1 MELQSV
7 GEVSVVSFG
16 RVLLVLALVLG
27 AGLYL
32 MMSGEWEDPRI
43 NFAFAIGLLVLF
55 SLVLF
60 TGGKGKSR
68 KRARSRH
75 SRSATPTTETAASA
89 SIDVPEPVVEEEDAG
104 TRRGRKLAKA
114 DSAEDSAEA
123 EDEEEVVVLDEEAI
137 EDEVH
142 VAEEYVVDIDAQT
155 LEEAD
160 IEEFIDDRRDKRAA
174 IKDRIEMRRR
184 GQLADIR
191 ASAAR
196 MWAQHDEGED
206 LLALLSRPGHGLEV
220 LDEPEKVAP
229 GHPYGATYVRLD
241 DARVLKVRVPLDEG
255 YVAASELED
264 EDEALPDLPPP
275 PDGLPLP
282 PPPSG
287 AQSKLDE
294 MRDEIGD

>member
-1 MELQSV
+1 M
-7 GEVSVVSFG
+7 VSFG

-43 NFAFAIGLLVLF
+43 NFAFAVGLLVLF

-60 TGGKGKSR
+60 TGGKGKR
-68 KRARSRH
+68 HKRAQSSR
-75 SRSATPTTETAASA
+75 SRSATPTPETAASV
-89 SIDVPEPVVEEEDAG
+89 DVPEPVTEEEDAG

-114 DSAEDSAEA
+114 ESTEDE
-123 EDEEEVVVLDEEAI
+123 EDEEEVVVLDEQDI

-142 VAEEYVVDIDAQT
+142 VAEEYVVDLDAQT

-160 IEEFIDDRRDKRAA
+160 IEEFIDVRRDKREA

-241 DARVLKVRVPLDEG
+241 DARVLKVRVALDEG
-255 YVAASELED
+255 YVSASEQDD
-264 EDEALPDLPPP
+264 EVDELPDLPPP

-282 PPPSG
+282 PPPTG

-294 MRDEIGD
+294 MRDKIGD

>member
-1 MELQSV
+1 M
-7 GEVSVVSFG
+7 VSFG

-43 NFAFAIGLLVLF
+43 NFAFAVGLLVLF

-60 TGGKGKSR
+60 TGGKGKR
-68 KRARSRH
+68 HKRARSSR
-75 SRSATPTTETAASA
+75 SRSATPTPETAASV
-89 SIDVPEPVVEEEDAG
+89 DVPEPVTEEEDAG

-114 DSAEDSAEA
+114 ESAEDE
-123 EDEEEVVVLDEEAI
+123 EDEEVVVLDEEDI

-142 VAEEYVVDIDAQT
+142 VAEEYVVDLDAQT

-160 IEEFIDDRRDKRAA
+160 IEEFIDVRRDKREA

-220 LDEPEKVAP
+220 LDEPEKVTP

-241 DARVLKVRVPLDEG
+241 DARVLKVRVALDEG
-255 YVAASELED
+255 YVSASEQDD
-264 EDEALPDLPPP
+264 EMDELPDLPPP

-282 PPPSG
+282 PPPTG

>member
-1 MELQSV
+1 M
-7 GEVSVVSFG
+7 VSFG

-43 NFAFAIGLLVLF
+43 NFAFAAGLLVLF

-60 TGGKGKSR
+60 TGGKRKRR
-68 KRARSRH
+68 KRAQSSR
-75 SRSATPTTETAASA
+75 SRSATSAPETAASV
-89 SIDVPEPVVEEEDAG
+89 SVDVPEPVTEEEDAG

-114 DSAEDSAEA
+114 ESAEDE
-123 EDEEEVVVLDEEAI
+123 EDEEVVVLDEEDI

-142 VAEEYVVDIDAQT
+142 VAEEYVVDLDAQT

-160 IEEFIDDRRDKRAA
+160 IEEFIDVRRDKREA

-220 LDEPEKVAP
+220 LDEPEKVTP

-241 DARVLKVRVPLDEG
+241 DARVLKVRVALDEG
-255 YVAASELED
+255 YVSASEQDD
-264 EDEALPDLPPP
+264 EMDELPDLPPP

-282 PPPSG
+282 PPPTG

>member
-1 MELQSV
+1 M
-7 GEVSVVSFG
+7 VSFG

-75 SRSATPTTETAASA
+75 SRSATPATETAASA

-114 DSAEDSAEA
+114 DSAQDSAEA
-123 EDEEEVVVLDEEAI
+123 EDEVVVLDEEAI

-184 GQLADIR
+184 GQLAEIR

>member
-1 MELQSV
+1 M
-7 GEVSVVSFG
+7 VSFG

-43 NFAFAIGLLVLF
+43 NFAFAVGLLVLF

-60 TGGKGKSR
+60 TGGKGKR
-68 KRARSRH
+68 HKRARSSR
-75 SRSATPTTETAASA
+75 SRSAIPTPETAASV
-89 SIDVPEPVVEEEDAG
+89 DVPEPVTEEEDAG

-114 DSAEDSAEA
+114 ESAEDE
-123 EDEEEVVVLDEEAI
+123 EDEEVVVLDEEDI

-142 VAEEYVVDIDAQT
+142 VAEEYVVDLDAQT

-160 IEEFIDDRRDKRAA
+160 IEEFIDVRRDKREA
-174 IKDRIEMRRR
+174 IKDKIEMRRR

-220 LDEPEKVAP
+220 LDEPEKVTP

-241 DARVLKVRVPLDEG
+241 DARVLKVRVALDEG
-255 YVAASELED
+255 YVSASEQDD
-264 EDEALPDLPPP
+264 EMDELPDLPPP

-282 PPPSG
+282 PPPTG

>member
-1 MELQSV
+1 LQSI
-7 GEVSVVSFG
+7 GEVRVVSFG

-43 NFAFAIGLLVLF
+43 NFAFAAGLLVLLG
-55 SLVLF
+55 LVLF
-60 TGGKGKSR
+60 TGGRGKSR
-68 KRARSRH
+68 KRARSRR
-75 SRSATPTTETAASA
+75 SRPATPADETAASV

-114 DSAEDSAEA
+114 ESSEDSAEE
-123 EDEEEVVVLDEEAI
+123 EDEVVVLDEEAI
-137 EDEVH
+137 EDEIH
-142 VAEEYVVDIDAQT
+142 VAEEYVVDLDAQT

-174 IKDRIEMRRR
+174 IKDRIEKRRR

-196 MWAQHDEGED
+196 MWAKHDDGED
-206 LLALLSRPGHGLEV
+206 LLALLSRPGHGLDV

-255 YVAASELED
+255 YVSASEQQD
-264 EDEALPDLPPP
+264 EEEALPDLPPP

-282 PPPSG
+282 PPPTG

>member
-1 MELQSV
+1 M
-7 GEVSVVSFG
+7 VSFG

-75 SRSATPTTETAASA
+75 SRSATPATETAASA

-255 YVAASELED
+255 YVGASEQQD
-264 EDEALPDLPPP
+264 EEAPCSRTP
-275 PDGLPLP
+275 
-282 PPPSG
+282 
-287 AQSKLDE
+287 
-294 MRDEIGD
+294 

>member
-1 MELQSV
+1 M
-7 GEVSVVSFG
+7 VSFG

-43 NFAFAIGLLVLF
+43 NFAFAVGLLVLF

-60 TGGKGKSR
+60 TGGKGKR
-68 KRARSRH
+68 HKRARSSR
-75 SRSATPTTETAASA
+75 SRSAIPTPETAASV
-89 SIDVPEPVVEEEDAG
+89 DVPEPVTEEEDAG

-114 DSAEDSAEA
+114 ESAEDE
-123 EDEEEVVVLDEEAI
+123 EDEEVVVLDEEDI

-142 VAEEYVVDIDAQT
+142 VAEEYVVDLDAQT

-160 IEEFIDDRRDKRAA
+160 IEEFIDVRRDKREA

-220 LDEPEKVAP
+220 LDEPEKVTP

-241 DARVLKVRVPLDEG
+241 DARVLKVRVALDEG
-255 YVAASELED
+255 YVSASEQDD
-264 EDEALPDLPPP
+264 EMDELPDLPPP

-282 PPPSG
+282 PPPTG

>member
-1 MELQSV
+1 MGGPAHQL
-7 GEVSVVSFG
+7 
-16 RVLLVLALVLG
+16 RLRHRLAGPV
-27 AGLYL
+27 
-32 MMSGEWEDPRI
+32 
-43 NFAFAIGLLVLF
+43 
-55 SLVLF
+55 
-60 TGGKGKSR
+60 GKSR

-75 SRSATPTTETAASA
+75 SRSATPATETAASA

>member
-1 MELQSV
+1 
-7 GEVSVVSFG
+7 VVSFG

-43 NFAFAIGLLVLF
+43 NFAFAVGLLVLF

-60 TGGKGKSR
+60 TGGKGKR
-68 KRARSRH
+68 HKRARSSR
-75 SRSATPTTETAASA
+75 SRSAIPTPETAASV
-89 SIDVPEPVVEEEDAG
+89 DVPEPVTEEEDAG

-114 DSAEDSAEA
+114 ESAEDE
-123 EDEEEVVVLDEEAI
+123 EDEEVVVLDEEDI

-142 VAEEYVVDIDAQT
+142 VAEEYVVDLDAQT

-160 IEEFIDDRRDKRAA
+160 IEEFIDVRRDKREA

-241 DARVLKVRVPLDEG
+241 DARVLKVRVALDEG
-255 YVAASELED
+255 YVSASEQDD
-264 EDEALPDLPPP
+264 EMDELPDLPPP

-282 PPPSG
+282 PPPTG

>member
-1 MELQSV
+1 M
-7 GEVSVVSFG
+7 VSFG

-43 NFAFAIGLLVLF
+43 NFAFAVGLLVLF

-60 TGGKGKSR
+60 TGGKGKR
-68 KRARSRH
+68 HKRARSSR
-75 SRSATPTTETAASA
+75 SRSATPTPETAASV
-89 SIDVPEPVVEEEDAG
+89 DVPEPVTEEEDAG

-114 DSAEDSAEA
+114 ESAEDE
-123 EDEEEVVVLDEEAI
+123 EDEEVVVLDEEDI

-142 VAEEYVVDIDAQT
+142 VAEEYVVDLDAQT

-160 IEEFIDDRRDKRAA
+160 IEEFIDVRRDKREA

-220 LDEPEKVAP
+220 LDEPEKVTP

-241 DARVLKVRVPLDEG
+241 DARVLKVRVALDEG
-255 YVAASELED
+255 YVSASEQDD
-264 EDEALPDLPPP
+264 EMDELPDLPPP

-282 PPPSG
+282 PPPTG

-294 MRDEIGD
+294 LRDEISD

>member
-1 MELQSV
+1 
-7 GEVSVVSFG
+7 VVSFG

-43 NFAFAIGLLVLF
+43 NFAFAVGLLVLF

-60 TGGKGKSR
+60 TGGKGKR
-68 KRARSRH
+68 HKRARSSR
-75 SRSATPTTETAASA
+75 SRSAIPTPETAASV
-89 SIDVPEPVVEEEDAG
+89 DVPEPVTEEEDAG

-114 DSAEDSAEA
+114 ESAEDE
-123 EDEEEVVVLDEEAI
+123 EDEEVVVLDEEDI

-142 VAEEYVVDIDAQT
+142 VAEEYVVDLDAQT

-160 IEEFIDDRRDKRAA
+160 IEEFIDVRRDKREA

-220 LDEPEKVAP
+220 LDEPEKVTP

-241 DARVLKVRVPLDEG
+241 DARVLKVRVALDEG
-255 YVAASELED
+255 YVSASEQDD
-264 EDEALPDLPPP
+264 EMDELPDLPPP

-282 PPPSG
+282 PPPTG

>member
-1 MELQSV
+1 M
-7 GEVSVVSFG
+7 VSFG

-114 DSAEDSAEA
+114 DSADDSADA
-123 EDEEEVVVLDEEAI
+123 AAEEEVGGRDEEAI
-137 EDEVH
+137 ADEGH